1 MSAWFAPFRFS
12 GVHPK
17 VETMSMFLLHFAPY
31 ETFNAVCC
39 LNVIHTQLLF
49 VHSII
54 RCLLEDCTSKAKYDN
69 GVMTIKNLDAGYYTF
84 RVGEHLEIDITIYPA
99 PTKAIIEG
107 LEEFNIDSE
116 WIVQIPDSAKHPLY
130 VQPPV
135 ANEETQTVEIQ
146 VRNWT
151 PDTRVVVV
159 ATKFL
164 PPKMA
169 FENLSVKEFEKPSV
183 KSKVELTSTTYRTGR
198 ILGDEYQYILN
209 RKAQSTHWAGNLLTK
224 PSALLAPYVSF
235 SIMSFFLL
243 STSFPLHVSVLIR
256 YHLFVFHIS
265 RVLRTRR

>member
-1 MSAWFAPFRFS
+1 M
-12 GVHPK
+12 
-17 VETMSMFLLHFAPY
+17 
-31 ETFNAVCC
+31 
-39 LNVIHTQLLF
+39 
-49 VHSII
+49 
-54 RCLLEDCTSKAKYDN
+54 AKYEN
-69 GVMTIKNLDAGYYTF
+69 GVVTIKSLAAGYYTF
-84 RVGEHLEIDITIYPA
+84 RVGEVMEVEITVCRA

-107 LEEFNIDSE
+107 LEEFNIESG

-159 ATKFL
+159 ATKYL

-169 FENLSVKEFEKPSV
+169 FENLSVQEFEKPLV
-183 KSKVELTSTTYRTGR
+183 KSKAELTSTTYRTGR
-198 ILGDEYQYILN
+198 ILGEEYQYILN

-235 SIMSFFLL
+235 
-243 STSFPLHVSVLIR
+243 
-256 YHLFVFHIS
+256 
-265 RVLRTRR
+265 